1 MIPNERYYCSLLI
14 QVINSE
20 ANEALDHQGL
30 PIGVRQNLKS
40 MLAEASKAQARLAEL
55 ADDSWVKKKLEER
68 R

>member
-30 PIGVRQNLKS
+30 PIVVRQNLKS
-40 MLAEASKAQARLAEL
+40 RLAEASTAQALLAEL
-55 ADDSWVKKKLEER
+55 ADDRWVKEKLEKKR
-68 R
+68 